1 MLIRDRNFLA
11 VFFPLIILGGILY
24 HLLGEAKS
32 QYAVPYFIM
41 MTGFAGYGAVA
52 LFDRLPDKVMKP
64 FRKLDAL
71 CGANTVVEET
81 ASEAVNA
88 EAEEASPEETEAEVT
103 EETAASESDAE
114 KVKAEEA
121 EPSEKAETTPKAKKK

>member
-64 FRKLDAL
+64 FRKLDAI
-71 CGANTVVEET
+71 CGANTVVD
-81 ASEAVNA
+81 SEN
-88 EAEEASPEETEAEVT
+88 EEASPEETEAEVT
-103 EETAASESDAE
+103 EETAASESDAKE
-114 KVKAEEA
+114 VKAEEA